1 MQLSKPKF
9 IFAIRSASNSPL
21 HNNFLANDV
30 APCNIV
36 AKSKRDKM
44 KLQHDGSAIR
54 ISTIT
59 SSFSLSVP
67 CCPVNFPFTKAN
79 VIP

>member
-44 KLQHDGSAIR
+44 KLQHDGSAISINAR
-54 ISTIT
+54 T
-59 SSFSLSVP
+59 SFSLPVP

-79 VIP
+79 VIA